1 MRGFIALIPLML
13 MTGCAAAALGTPAG
27 LSSVASAI
35 EAVGATATGF
45 KTTQSTAA
53 LNGADKGLVEAQ
65 TAMTQVQ
72 VEQSRGDRER
82 LGQERVVT
90 ARLLRGMSGEYQ
102 EPVFLTLAEW
112 VEAGGDPDFA
122 FKYALA
128 HISEGQT
135 RVLPQQALLLGEPAQ
150 TGQVLTS
157 SALAH
162 QASSPVHQA
171 KAPEGAS
178 VQARRLTS
186 DAKVDE
192 ALDELSLY
200 QGLLLY

>member
-1 MRGFIALIPLML
+1 MRGCIALIPLVL

-45 KTTQSTAA
+45 KTTMSTAE

-65 TAMTQVQ
+65 TTMTRVQ
-72 VEQSRGDRER
+72 VEQSRSDRER

-128 HISEGQT
+128 HISDGQT
-135 RVLPQQALLLGEPAQ
+135 KVLPQQTLLLGEPSQ
-150 TGQVLTS
+150 TSQVLTTS
-157 SALAH
+157 VPAG
-162 QASSPVHQA
+162 QAPAPVHQV
-171 KAPEGAS
+171 KASESAS
-178 VQARRLTS
+178 VRSRLIS
-186 DAKVDE
+186 DANVNE